1 MDKCA
6 LYNPTPGTFFPFYKI
21 SSATV
26 FLFCLLNYAFYKLFL
41 NILSN
46 ASLTLY
52 DAGEG
57 ELSFTKFAA
66 FFSNRDS

>member
-1 MDKCA
+1 MV
-6 LYNPTPGTFFPFYKI
+6 NFYLKK
-21 SSATV
+21 
-26 FLFCLLNYAFYKLFL
+26 FKLFL